1 MFECKLCSLT
11 TKDKKDFNKHLN
23 TNKHKK
29 KANNDSICKS
39 CFKTFSNKS
48 NKTRH
53 EKQCNPNI
61 TNIKNLVNSSVEGDA
76 FIGDNNVINKNI
88 YNINITLESGEILQL
103 EMTPIGLKLK
113 KTRDKIDR
121 FILECMDKSSSDI
134 TNYVNTMDEQ
144 LKFGVAIDD
153 EDHLDCVKRNKT
165 NCKHERENFMLSSE
179 TVAIALRNALMQ
191 LDKDIVMT
199 HEIRNLSGNKS
210 YLFKLRDML
219 GNKDCLKVLF
229 DRSKYKDRI
238 NIEREINELE
248 KNPTFVE
255 SYNNFRNSVKCR
267 VKKIKKENS

>member
-1 MFECKLCSLT
+1 MHECKICKFKT
-11 TKDKKDFNKHLN
+11 NNKFDYNKHLE
-23 TNKHKK
+23 TSKHKQK
-29 KANNDSICKS
+29 VNSDKICIHCNKS
-39 CFKTFSNKS
+39 YSNKY
-48 NKTRH
+48 NKNRH
-53 EKQCNPNI
+53 EKQCNANV
-61 TNIKNLVNSSVEGDA
+61 NNLINSKVGGDA
-76 FIGDNNVINKNI
+76 IFGNYNIINKNI
-88 YNINITLESGEILQL
+88 ININITLGSGETIPLKL
-103 EMTPIGLKLK
+103 TPIVEKLRNTQNK
-113 KTRDKIDR
+113 VDKFVID
-121 FILECMDKSSSDI
+121 CMNKSDADI
-134 TNYVNTMDEQ
+134 TTYIDEMDEQ

-210 YLFKLRDML
+210 YLFKVFDML

-229 DRSKYKDRI
+229 DKSKYKDRI

-267 VKKIKKENS
+267 VKKIKNENS